1 MDRTIKVTGKGKVSA
16 KLDLI
21 RINISIKE
29 INKEYSKTLEMVSKS
44 TKSLKETI
52 IRAGLDIKNLKTLS
66 FNISSQYESYYDK
79 DNIYRSKFIGYCYK
93 EKLYINF
100 QMTIKF
106 FLGSFMNYLDVKLKL
121 SFLSFI
127 QLKM

>member
-52 IRAGLDIKNLKTLS
+52 IRAGLI
-66 FNISSQYESYYDK
+66 
-79 DNIYRSKFIGYCYK
+79 
-93 EKLYINF
+93 
-100 QMTIKF
+100 
-106 FLGSFMNYLDVKLKL
+106 
-121 SFLSFI
+121 
-127 QLKM
+127 